1 MPGSFAKSFEALLTE
16 RGNNMLV
23 LLHIENI
30 AVIERADISFQS
42 GFNALTGE
50 TGAGKSIVIDAI
62 SAILGQRAY
71 RDAIRT
77 GSSKAFISA
86 VFQNVPEYQWFQENG
101 VPISDGEVMIQR
113 EIHADGRNICR
124 VNGVPVTVSVLRG
137 LGNQLIQIH
146 GQHDSAQLFDEENHL
161 SMLDAF
167 ADHKDLMGRYQ
178 TAFQEMDEIRK
189 KIRSL
194 QMDEAEKAR
203 RIETLNFQ
211 IQEIARAELKIGED
225 TDLEEKRRVMRSG
238 EKLMTAL
245 SEASAALYG
254 GDDTEGAS
262 ALISSARQA
271 LAAVANI
278 SDEVEAAFR
287 QVEELSYSV
296 LDAAE
301 RVRDLRDSFDFSPGE
316 LEAVESRL
324 DVIHRLR
331 RKYGVTCEDIL
342 KYMERCQRELDE
354 IQVSD
359 DTIARLQIDFRKKA
373 KNAKALAA
381 ELSASRRKAAEA
393 FSERLISELRQ
404 LDMPRVQF
412 VCQLAPLAHLDLTGA
427 DSCRFMMSANVGE
440 ELRQMNRVASGGE
453 LARIMLAMKNV
464 LSEKDH
470 IPTMIFDEVDTGVSG
485 RAAQKVAEKLHSVS
499 RGKQVLCVTHLPQI
513 AAMADTHFLI
523 SKAEQQGRTYT
534 SVTPLDIEGRKG
546 EIARLIGGAKIT
558 ENTMKSA
565 EEMLHR
571 T

>member
-1 MPGSFAKSFEALLTE
+1 
-16 RGNNMLV
+16 MLD

-30 AVIERADISFQS
+30 AVIEQADISFRS

-77 GSSKAFISA
+77 GANKAFISA
-86 VFQNVPEYQWFQENG
+86 VFRDVPEYPWFGDNA
-101 VPISDGEVMIQR
+101 VPYDGGEVLIQR
-113 EIHADGRNICR
+113 EIYADGKNVCR
-124 VNGVPVTVSVLRG
+124 VNGTLVTVSILRG
-137 LGNQLIQIH
+137 LGQQLIQIH
-146 GQHDSAQLFDEENHL
+146 GQHDSAQLFDEANHL

-167 ADHKDLMGRYQ
+167 ADHGDLMLRYQ
-178 TAFQEMDEIRK
+178 NAFHEMDDIRK

-211 IQEIARAELKIGED
+211 IQEIARAELKSGED
-225 TDLEEKRRVMRSG
+225 EELEEKRRIMRSG

-245 SEASAALYG
+245 SQAAAALYG
-254 GDDTEGAS
+254 GDDMEGAN
-262 ALISSARQA
+262 ALVSSARQA
-271 LAAVANI
+271 LVTVAGV
-278 SDEVEAAFR
+278 SPEVEEAFR
-287 QVEELSYSV
+287 QVEELSYQV

-331 RKYGVTCEDIL
+331 RKYGVTCQDIL
-342 KYMERCQRELDE
+342 NYMEKCQKELEE

-359 DTIARLQIDFRKKA
+359 DTIAQLQTEFRKKA
-373 KNAKALAA
+373 KIAKALAA
-381 ELSASRRKAAEA
+381 ELTESRKQKAQE
-393 FSERLISELRQ
+393 FQQRLITELRQ

-412 VCQLAPLAHLDLTGA
+412 VAEISPLKHLEESGG

-464 LSEKDH
+464 LSEKDQ

-485 RAAQKVAEKLHSVS
+485 RAAQKVAEKLSSVS

-534 SVTPLDIEGRKG
+534 SVTPLDLEGRKA

-558 ENTMKSA
+558 ENTLMSA
-565 EEMLHR
+565 EEMLKR
-571 T
+571 

>member
-1 MPGSFAKSFEALLTE
+1 
-16 RGNNMLV
+16 MLV

-30 AVIERADISFQS
+30 AVIEQADITFQQ

-77 GSSKAFISA
+77 GSTKAFISA
-86 VFQNVPEYQWFQENG
+86 IFQNVPEYPWFSENG
-101 VPISDGEVMIQR
+101 VPLEGGEVMIQR
-113 EIHADGRNICR
+113 EIHADGKNVCR
-124 VNGVPVTVSVLRG
+124 VNGVSVTVSILRG
-137 LGNQLIQIH
+137 LGQQLIQIH
-146 GQHDSAQLFDEENHL
+146 GQHDSAQLFDEANHL

-167 ADHKDLMGRYQ
+167 ADHQTLIGSYQ
-178 TAFQEMDEIRK
+178 DAFREMDEIRRR
-189 KIRSL
+189 IRSL

-203 RIETLNFQ
+203 RMETLSYQ
-211 IQEIARAELKIGED
+211 IQEIARADLKIGED
-225 TDLEEKRRVMRSG
+225 DELEEKRRIMRSG

-245 SEASAALYG
+245 AQASAALYG
-254 GDDTEGAS
+254 GDDSEGAN
-262 ALISSARQA
+262 ALVSSAKQA
-271 LAAVANI
+271 LATVAGV
-278 SDEVEAAFR
+278 SGELEEAFR

-316 LEAVESRL
+316 LETVESRL

-331 RKYGVTCEDIL
+331 RKYGTTCEDIL
-342 KYMERCQRELDE
+342 NYKDSCQKELDR
-354 IQVSD
+354 IQMAD
-359 DTIARLQIDFRKKA
+359 DTIALLQTEFRKKA
-373 KNAKALAA
+373 KTAKSLAA
-381 ELSASRRKAAEA
+381 ELTEARKKAAEE
-393 FSERLISELRQ
+393 FSGRIISELRQ
-404 LDMPRVQF
+404 LDMPKVQF
-412 VCQLAPLAHLDLTGA
+412 QVEISPLAHLDLTGA
-427 DSCRFMMSANVGE
+427 DACRFMMSANVGE

-485 RAAQKVAEKLHSVS
+485 RAAQKVAEKLHSVA

-534 SVTPLDIEGRKG
+534 SVIPLSLEGRKE
-546 EIARLIGGAKIT
+546 EIARLIGGARIT

-565 EEMLHR
+565 EEMLNH
-571 T
+571 

>member
-1 MPGSFAKSFEALLTE
+1 
-16 RGNNMLV
+16 MLE

-30 AVIERADISFQS
+30 AVIRQADITFRP

-77 GSSKAFISA
+77 GANRAFISA
-86 VFQNVPEYQWFQENG
+86 VFHGVPNYPWFQENS
-101 VPISDGEVMIQR
+101 VPMDGGEVLIQR
-113 EIHADGRNICR
+113 EIFADGRNVCR
-124 VNGVPVTVSVLRG
+124 VNGIPVTVSILRG
-137 LGNQLIQIH
+137 LGQQLIQIH
-146 GQHDSAQLFDEENHL
+146 GQHDSAQLFDEANHL
-161 SMLDAF
+161 AMLDAF
-167 ADHKDLMGRYQ
+167 ADHAPLMERYRN
-178 TAFQEMDEIRK
+178 AYLEMDALRK
-189 KIRSL
+189 RIRSL

-203 RIETLNFQ
+203 RVENLTFQ
-211 IQEIARAELKIGED
+211 IQEIDRAELKVGED
-225 TDLEEKRRVMRSG
+225 QELEEKRKLMRSG
-238 EKLMTAL
+238 EKLMNAL
-245 SEASAALYG
+245 NEAASALYG
-254 GDDTEGAS
+254 GDDTDGAVS
-262 ALISSARQA
+262 LVSQAQHALG
-271 LAAVANI
+271 LVADVSESIDTAYN
-278 SDEVEAAFR
+278 
-287 QVEELSYSV
+287 QVTELSYSV
-296 LDAAE
+296 VDAAE

-331 RKYGVTCEDIL
+331 RKYGATCEDIL
-342 KYMERCQRELDE
+342 NYQKKCKKELDE
-354 IQVSD
+354 IQMAD
-359 DTIARLQIDFRKKA
+359 DTIAQLQAQFRVKA
-373 KNAKALAA
+373 KAAKALAA
-381 ELSASRRKAAEA
+381 ELSESRHQAAKQFEV
-393 FSERLISELRQ
+393 RLISELRQ

-412 VCQLAPLAHLDLTGA
+412 VCQLEPLKHLEESGG
-427 DSCRFMMSANVGE
+427 DSCRFMMSANIGE

-499 RGKQVLCVTHLPQI
+499 QGKQVLVVTHLPQI

-523 SKAEQQGRTYT
+523 SKAEKDGRTYT
-534 SVTPLDIEGRKG
+534 SVTPLDLEGRKE

-558 ENTMKSA
+558 SNTLKSA

-571 T
+571 

>member
-1 MPGSFAKSFEALLTE
+1 
-16 RGNNMLV
+16 MLE

-30 AVIERADISFQS
+30 AVIRQADITFRP

-77 GSSKAFISA
+77 GANRAFISA
-86 VFQNVPEYQWFQENG
+86 VFHGVPDYPWFQENS
-101 VPISDGEVMIQR
+101 VPVDGGEVLIQR
-113 EIHADGRNICR
+113 EIFADGRNVCR
-124 VNGVPVTVSVLRG
+124 VNGIPVTVSILRG
-137 LGNQLIQIH
+137 LGQQLIQIH
-146 GQHDSAQLFDEENHL
+146 GQHDSAQLFDEANHL
-161 SMLDAF
+161 AMLDAF
-167 ADHKDLMGRYQ
+167 ADHAPLMERYRN
-178 TAFQEMDEIRK
+178 AYLEMDALRK
-189 KIRSL
+189 RIRSL

-203 RIETLNFQ
+203 RVENLTFQ
-211 IQEIARAELKIGED
+211 IQEIDRAELKVGED
-225 TDLEEKRRVMRSG
+225 QELEEKRKLMRSG
-238 EKLMTAL
+238 EKLMNAL
-245 SEASAALYG
+245 NEAANALYG
-254 GDDTEGAS
+254 GDDTDGAVS
-262 ALISSARQA
+262 LVSQAQHALGLVADVSDAID
-271 LAAVANI
+271 AAY
-278 SDEVEAAFR
+278 S
-287 QVEELSYSV
+287 QVTELGYSIV
-296 LDAAE
+296 DAAE

-331 RKYGVTCEDIL
+331 WKYGATCEDIL
-342 KYMERCQRELDE
+342 NYQKKCKKELDE
-354 IQVSD
+354 IQMAD
-359 DTIARLQIDFRKKA
+359 DTIAQLQTQFRVKA
-373 KNAKALAA
+373 KAAKALAA
-381 ELSASRRKAAEA
+381 ELSESRRQAAKQFE
-393 FSERLISELRQ
+393 ERLISELRQ

-412 VCQLAPLAHLDLTGA
+412 VCLLEPLKHLEESGG
-427 DSCRFMMSANVGE
+427 DSCRFMMSANIGE

-499 RGKQVLCVTHLPQI
+499 QGKQVLVVTHLPQI

-523 SKAEQQGRTYT
+523 SKAEKDGRTYT
-534 SVTPLDIEGRKG
+534 SVTPLNLEGRKE

-558 ENTMKSA
+558 DNTLKSA

-571 T
+571 

>member
-1 MPGSFAKSFEALLTE
+1 
-16 RGNNMLV
+16 MLV

-30 AVIERADISFQS
+30 AVIECADITFQP

-50 TGAGKSIVIDAI
+50 TGAGKSIVIDSI

-86 VFQNVPEYQWFQENG
+86 VFQDVPNYPWFQENG
-101 VPISDGEVMIQR
+101 VPMENGEVLIQR
-113 EIHADGRNICR
+113 EIHIDGKNVCR
-124 VNGVPVTVSVLRG
+124 VNGIPVTVSLLRA
-137 LGNQLIQIH
+137 LGEQLIQIH
-146 GQHDSAQLFDEENHL
+146 GQHDSAQLFDEANHL

-167 ADHKDLMGRYQ
+167 ADHEDLLLRYQ
-178 TAFQEMDEIRK
+178 TAYREMDEIRK
-189 KIRSL
+189 TIRSL

-203 RIETLNFQ
+203 RVENLGFQ
-211 IQEIARAELKIGED
+211 ISEIARAELKIGED
-225 TDLEEKRRVMRSG
+225 QELEEKRRLMRSG

-245 SEASAALYG
+245 SQAAGALYG
-254 GDDTEGAS
+254 GDDSEGANALVS
-262 ALISSARQA
+262 AAKQA
-271 LAAVANI
+271 LAGVAGV
-278 SDEVEAAFR
+278 SGEVEQVFR

-296 LDAAE
+296 MDAAE

-316 LEAVESRL
+316 LESVEARL

-331 RKYGVTCEDIL
+331 RKYGATCEDIL
-342 KYMERCQRELDE
+342 AYMEKCQKELDE

-359 DTIARLQIDFRKKA
+359 DTIARLQVDFRKKA
-373 KNAKALAA
+373 KAAKALAA
-381 ELSASRRKAAEA
+381 ELTQSRKKAAES
-393 FSERLISELRQ
+393 FSGRLITELRQ

-412 VCQLAPLAHLDLTGA
+412 VCQLAPLTHLDITGA

-485 RAAQKVAEKLHSVS
+485 RAAQKVAEKLHSVA

-534 SVTPLDIEGRKG
+534 SVTPLDLQGRKD
-546 EIARLIGGAKIT
+546 EIARLIGGARIT
-558 ENTMKSA
+558 ENTLKSA
-565 EEMLHR
+565 EEMLRHE
-571 T
+571 

>member
-1 MPGSFAKSFEALLTE
+1 
-16 RGNNMLV
+16 MLE

-30 AVIERADISFQS
+30 AVIRQADITFRP

-77 GSSKAFISA
+77 GANRAFISA
-86 VFQNVPEYQWFQENG
+86 VFHGVPNYPWFQENS
-101 VPISDGEVMIQR
+101 VPVDGGEVLIQR
-113 EIHADGRNICR
+113 EIFADGRNVCR
-124 VNGVPVTVSVLRG
+124 VNGIPVTVSILRG
-137 LGNQLIQIH
+137 LGQQLIQIH
-146 GQHDSAQLFDEENHL
+146 GQHDSAQLFDEANHL
-161 SMLDAF
+161 AMLDAF
-167 ADHKDLMGRYQ
+167 ADHAPLMERYRN
-178 TAFQEMDEIRK
+178 AYLEMDALRK
-189 KIRSL
+189 RIRSL

-203 RIETLNFQ
+203 RVENLTFQ
-211 IQEIARAELKIGED
+211 IQEIDRAELKVGED
-225 TDLEEKRRVMRSG
+225 QELEEKRKLMRSG
-238 EKLMTAL
+238 EKLMNAL
-245 SEASAALYG
+245 NEAANALYG
-254 GDDTEGAS
+254 GDDTDGAVS
-262 ALISSARQA
+262 LVSQAQHALGLVADVSDAID
-271 LAAVANI
+271 AAY
-278 SDEVEAAFR
+278 S
-287 QVEELSYSV
+287 QVMELGYSIV
-296 LDAAE
+296 DAAE

-331 RKYGVTCEDIL
+331 RKYGATCEDIL
-342 KYMERCQRELDE
+342 NYQKKCKKELDE
-354 IQVSD
+354 IQMAD
-359 DTIARLQIDFRKKA
+359 DTIAQLQSQFRVKA
-373 KNAKALAA
+373 KAAKALAA
-381 ELSASRRKAAEA
+381 ELSESRRQAATQFE
-393 FSERLISELRQ
+393 ERLISELRQ

-412 VCQLAPLAHLDLTGA
+412 VCLLEPLKHLEESGG
-427 DSCRFMMSANVGE
+427 DSCRFMMSANIGE

-499 RGKQVLCVTHLPQI
+499 QGKQVLVVTHLPQI

-523 SKAEQQGRTYT
+523 SKAEKDGRTYT
-534 SVTPLDIEGRKG
+534 SVTPLDLEGRKE

-558 ENTMKSA
+558 DNTLKSA

-571 T
+571 